1 MKFPPGA
8 KIWYISSTC
17 DQRCQI
23 DTFRCVSNLR
33 DSYLENEYLCNCP
46 NQEEVLSG
54 LGKLPL
60 RYFVKEKTLQKL
72 PNGQRLNGARTYQ
85 RLMRFFT
92 TMDVSPAQL
101 RTKAVGRL
109 SELYRKV

>member
-1 MKFPPGA
+1 M
-8 KIWYISSTC
+8 
-17 DQRCQI
+17 
-23 DTFRCVSNLR
+23 
-33 DSYLENEYLCNCP
+33 
-46 NQEEVLSG
+46 SG

-60 RYFVKEKTLQKL
+60 RYFIKKKTLQKL
-72 PNGQRLNGARTYQ
+72 PNGQRLSGARTYQ